1 MASFMGGPCRDTR
14 EGMPVPIAGSPTLHG
29 SAHPFGD
36 GEADR
41 ETAIG
46 EIPCLSHRFAQ
57 SRTVALPF
65 TRLIQD
71 HPHLFQV
78 NPGVDASLALEYA
91 SLFLAAAYEYGVRR
105 RAGRSRR
112 YLVGMACLIELAKS
126 VVDSVS
132 GGLIRGEDA
141 Q

>member
-1 MASFMGGPCRDTR
+1 MSQP
-14 EGMPVPIAGSPTLHG
+14 PL
-29 SAHPFGD
+29 
-36 GEADR
+36 
-41 ETAIG
+41 
-46 EIPCLSHRFAQ
+46 AQ

-78 NPGVDASLALEYA
+78 NPGVDASLALEHA
-91 SLFLAAAYEYGVRR
+91 SLFLAAAYDMASDAAQDVPGDT
-105 RAGRSRR
+105 
-112 YLVGMACLIELAKS
+112 LWGMACLIEMAKS

-132 GGLIRGEDA
+132 GGLVCGEGV